1 MGRMT
6 RSRSLILVLPGGGY
20 HVHADHEAEPVAEWL
35 TGLGHEARV
44 LRYPVAPT
52 RYPEARDLVHR
63 EVLAARAEF
72 DGPIGVL
79 GFSAGGHLA
88 GHAALTSSEAGDR
101 PDFAVL
107 CYPVVTLV
115 GPSAELGSRDNLLG
129 DRIDLA
135 AQLSLDNLVTDDA
148 PPMFLWHTAD
158 DALVPVQ
165 NTYLLASALA
175 DRAVPHEVHVYPHGR
190 HGLGLAPGE
199 GAVEGWS
206 ALCAT
211 WLDETIPTLA
221 TTSQNSS
228 LESKA
233 TT

>member
-1 MGRMT
+1 MT
-6 RSRSLILVLPGGGY
+6 PRRALILVLPGGGY
-20 HVHADHEAEPVAEWL
+20 HLHADHEAEPIAEWL

-52 RYPEARDLVHR
+52 RYPKARDLVHR

-72 DGPIGVL
+72 DGPVGVL

-88 GHAALTSSEAGDR
+88 GHAALTSTEPGDR

-107 CYPVVTLV
+107 CYPVVSFV
-115 GPSAELGSRDNLLG
+115 DRHSHLGSRDNLLG
-129 DRIDLA
+129 DRVDLA
-135 AQLSLDNLVTDDA
+135 AELSLENLVTADA

-158 DALVPVQ
+158 DEAVPVQ

-175 DRAVPHEVHVYPHGR
+175 EQAVPHEVHVYPHGR
-190 HGLGLAPGE
+190 HGLGLAAGE

-206 ALCAT
+206 ALCAA
-211 WLDETIPTLA
+211 WLDATVPTLL
-221 TTSQNSS
+221 TSTPISS
-228 LESKA
+228 LDAKA
-233 TT
+233 FQ